1 MIKKSFLP
9 FLCFFFLFIVMSS
22 VMADE
27 RPKTTV
33 NSFYGWYMEN
43 YDVYR
48 DVFLQQKEN
57 FDPELYKLLVKAFPL
72 EPGSGFWLDFD
83 PFINSQMGA
92 KSYSIGKE
100 KMGDTKSS
108 VVVNITNSRGGKNS
122 VTVILKKIDG
132 KWKISNFVYPEFEL
146 LSFLKKNIK

>member
-1 MIKKSFLP
+1 MRKKSLL
-9 FLCFFFLFIVMSS
+9 LCFLLLFLIADYVL
-22 VMADE
+22 ADE
-27 RPKTTV
+27 RPETTV
-33 NSFYGWYMEN
+33 NNFYAWYMEN

-48 DVFLQQKEN
+48 DVFVEQKVN
-57 FDPELYKLLVKAFPL
+57 FDPELYRLLVKAFPL
-72 EPGSGFWLDFD
+72 QPKNDCFWLDFD

-122 VTVILKKIDG
+122 VTVILRKIDG

-146 LSFLKKNIK
+146 LGFLKKNMK